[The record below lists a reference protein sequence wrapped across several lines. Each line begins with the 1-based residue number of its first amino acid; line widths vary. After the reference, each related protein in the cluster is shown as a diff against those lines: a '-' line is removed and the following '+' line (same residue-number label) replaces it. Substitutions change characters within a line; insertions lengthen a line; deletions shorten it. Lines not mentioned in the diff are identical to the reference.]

1 MSDQR
6 EAFLAG
12 ERLEDVAL
20 FLADSYVSDERLEEF
35 GERVDDGTL
44 IVIDGERGR
53 NAFQAATGT
62 GAMEFAKSAMSNEGR
77 STTI

>member
-6 EAFLAG
+6 GISGGRATRGRGAVPGGF
-12 ERLEDVAL
+12 
-20 FLADSYVSDERLEEF
+20 YVSDERLEGF
-35 GERVDDGTL
+35 GERVDDRTL